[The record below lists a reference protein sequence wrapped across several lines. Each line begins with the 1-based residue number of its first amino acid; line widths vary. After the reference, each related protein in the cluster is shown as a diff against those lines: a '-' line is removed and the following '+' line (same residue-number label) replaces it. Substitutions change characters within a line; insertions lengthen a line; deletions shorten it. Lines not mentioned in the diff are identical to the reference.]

1 MSELKFNFGK
11 YASKTMKEV
20 VMEDPNYCKWAM
32 SQPFCPPEAKEFISK
47 NIILEPTMPWG
58 KHKGKLLS
66 SIARIDYNYI
76 KWLLGNEFVKTK
88 CPDLLS
94 ELNKIVDQYNQPN
107 IVKDGET
114 KDL

>member
-76 KWLLGNEFVKTK
+76 KWLLANDFVKTK
-88 CPDLLS
+88 CPDLLTD
-94 ELNKIVDQYNQPN
+94 LNKIAEQYKQPN
-107 IVKDGET
+107 IVKNAEA
-114 KDL
+114 